1 MGSISETSQRTTKRR
16 LLWKL
21 KHCLYGLNDAARHF
35 YQSIA
40 DMLRSVGC
48 TECLLDPAL
57 FYKHEQGELIGFD
70 ACHVDDFLHAG
81 TQSFESTVMVPL
93 RNRFAAG
100 KIQTTAFHYVG
111 LDIMQDEAG
120 ITIDQSSYISS
131 LDDIPLNALWS
142 KDREQQLEPNDQRL
156 LRQMVGKLNWAVQ
169 GTRPDVAFD
178 LIQLSTK
185 LKVGQVSDLIQT
197 IKCMRKLK
205 NGTSSIR
212 FQNLGPSGV
221 WRILVYSD
229 ASHANLEAAG
239 SVGAHIVFIVN
250 PEGHVCT
257 INWSATK
264 IKRVVRSTLA
274 AEMLSL
280 QEAREDGIYIRK
292 IVTTLLNQ
300 PEATIPI
307 IAYVDNKS
315 VVQSISSTK
324 LVEDRRLC
332 CELH

>member
-1 MGSISETSQRTTKRR
+1 
-16 LLWKL
+16 
-21 KHCLYGLNDAARHF
+21 
-35 YQSIA
+35 
-40 DMLRSVGC
+40 MLRSVGC

-57 FYKHEQGELIGFD
+57 FYKHEQGELIGFV

-93 RNRFAAG
+93 R
-100 KIQTTAFHYVG
+100 TD
-111 LDIMQDEAG
+111 L
-120 ITIDQSSYISS
+120 
-131 LDDIPLNALWS
+131 
-142 KDREQQLEPNDQRL
+142 QLERFKQQHFIMLALILCKMKQASPSIKAVTSPVWMTFLSMLCGLRIENSNDQRL

-185 LKVGQVSDLIQT
+185 LKVLQVSDLIQA

-229 ASHANLEAAG
+229 ASHTNLEAAG
-239 SVGAHIVFIVN
+239 SVGAHLVFIVN

-264 IKRVVRSTLA
+264 IKRVVRST
-274 AEMLSL
+274 
-280 QEAREDGIYIRK
+280 QQQK
-292 IVTTLLNQ
+292 
-300 PEATIPI
+300 
-307 IAYVDNKS
+307 
-315 VVQSISSTK
+315 
-324 LVEDRRLC
+324 C
-332 CELH
+332 